1 MGGAERG
8 CGMILRGAGG
18 AGAAACGAGGGAAAV
33 RAPVT
38 TAGFEACGAAA
49 TGALATTGRCGW
61 RASASS
67 SFFRA
72 STALSTSPGLEML
85 ERSILGAIV
94 CTPRADALFCP
105 AGRVSRWKC
114 PRIFSASSSSSELE
128 CVLPPPTP
136 ISGRMSRI
144 ARDLTS
150 SSFARSLIRTLL
162 IRLFSKSCRQ
172 KALPAHIRSVA
183 LAACKT
189 CVNVPAGLR
198 GTRTVRAILT
208 RFQDRPPH
216 LFPCSDSI
224 PLRWRESLPHQPD
237 PGSLPVLPLGAPR
250 RSFPLRLLHW
260 L

>member
-8 CGMILRGAGG
+8 CGTILRGAGG
-18 AGAAACGAGGGAAAV
+18 AGDAAWGAGGGAATV

-38 TAGFEACGAAA
+38 TAGFDACGAV
-49 TGALATTGRCGW
+49 TTGRCGW

-72 STALSTSPGLEML
+72 STALSTSPGLEMW
-85 ERSILGAIV
+85 ERSILGAIA
-94 CTPRADALFCP
+94 CAPRADAPACP
-105 AGRVSRWKC
+105 ADRVSRWKC
-114 PRIFSASSSSSELE
+114 PRILSASSGSSELE

-162 IRLFSKSCRQ
+162 IRLFSGSCCQ
-172 KALPAHIRSVA
+172 KALAAHIRSVA

-189 CVNVPAGLR
+189 CVNVLAGLR
-198 GTRTVRAILT
+198 GTRSYARSLRIFRTGRLIFFCALVFCRALVRF
-208 RFQDRPPH
+208 RFAGGN
-216 LFPCSDSI
+216 LFPA
-224 PLRWRESLPHQPD
+224 SLI
-237 PGSLPVLPLGAPR
+237 LVL
-250 RSFPLRLLHW
+250 
-260 L
+260 